1 MRSYLYLTIVIF
13 HAILSAKTKLVE
25 GKITNEI
32 GVPLSNV
39 NIVSMPS
46 ETGAQSNEKGDFSF
60 KIPIKD
66 RELSIDHIGHENIT
80 LNAIVFKNGTVVQ
93 LKEKVIEMDSLDVTA
108 SNRNEFDIFE
118 SKNSVIH
125 LDMDELSLRGFSD
138 VGDMLFSEQSVLLN
152 ESMDGQKSAS
162 IRASA
167 PEEMVYLY
175 DGIRINTM
183 GDPLLDLSLFST
195 TGISSMEVVKGGHEK
210 ALSSSGTINFI
221 PKLSYDNTATFN
233 QQFGTYNYG
242 GYDGFGSLGFK
253 YGTVNAGLSEGRFS
267 QVYGDT
273 SAPEIHTEHRRLFS
287 NLGVRNNK
295 NLEVRLMALQ
305 NERSFENK
313 RTSDTVDLKMQN
325 MIFKLIDSDPR
336 GRSMSLYGLYQ
347 QYDGQESLADLLTNK
362 NDINQGFGYEYE
374 RIIDNSKFR
383 FATETNLTTADWVM
397 DADNIILERQSSIF
411 TGSFEIYQ
419 PENDKAYQFK
429 DLKFVFSKHRVT
441 DLPDTS
447 ADHLISDNYWDN
459 NNTQFTASF
468 LNKQPTK
475 KLLLYVN
482 IGNVFRVPSV
492 DESISNQTYP
502 YLIFNSNDLL
512 PEQKSMY
519 ELGLKIENI
528 PKEPGDRT
536 YSLLLSGF
544 SYSYY
549 DKIKQLHLSGTPIK
563 YPINFGQASIAGI
576 EADLSY
582 QPTRKW
588 ISLKTCLS
596 NYILSDPL
604 AFQLQPEQ
612 MLRSIISIKN
622 KWFNMDLIY
631 RSESSRQITTIEQN
645 GVTKQATLKPIS
657 NIDLNIYRVFKIAF
671 VRSTISFSGKNL
683 NSSPQE
689 LEGISIYDRRYALNI
704 NISL

>member
-1 MRSYLYLTIVIF
+1 M
-13 HAILSAKTKLVE
+13 
-25 GKITNEI
+25 KIYFKKNKI
-32 GVPLSNV
+32 INSIPRKFYADWIKPVFPKNRQFIYGINQQDLQL
-39 NIVSMPS
+39 S
-46 ETGAQSNEKGDFSF
+46 ETPKAAAALILPLTWNYYFEHRKLDDAADILKQYDVFNKPIITWVSGDYTHRLPDGNFIVLQHNLFRSTRRNNEYVYPAIIRDPLEYLKLYGISIKSKNENSSLSF
-60 KIPIKD
+60 CGVANNTV
-66 RELSIDHIGHENIT
+66 IDKYENI
-80 LNAIVFKNGTVVQ
+80 
-93 LKEKVIEMDSLDVTA
+93 LKE
-108 SNRNEFDIFE
+108 F
-118 SKNSVIH
+118 
-125 LDMDELSLRGFSD
+125 
-138 VGDMLFSEQSVLLN
+138 LF
-152 ESMDGQKSAS
+152 
-162 IRASA
+162 
-167 PEEMVYLY
+167 
-175 DGIRINTM
+175 
-183 GDPLLDLSLFST
+183 
-195 TGISSMEVVKGGHEK
+195 
-210 ALSSSGTINFI
+210 
-221 PKLSYDNTATFN
+221 
-233 QQFGTYNYG
+233 
-242 GYDGFGSLGFK
+242 
-253 YGTVNAGLSEGRFS
+253 
-267 QVYGDT
+267 
-273 SAPEIHTEHRRLFS
+273 
-287 NLGVRNNK
+287 
-295 NLEVRLMALQ
+295 
-305 NERSFENK
+305 
-313 RTSDTVDLKMQN
+313 KMQN

-447 ADHLISDNYWDN
+447 ADHLISNNYWDN

-468 LNKQPTK
+468 LNKQPNK
-475 KLLLYVN
+475 RLLLYVN

-528 PKEPGDRT
+528 PKEPGNRT
-536 YSLLLSGF
+536 YSLIVSGF

-563 YPINFGQASIAGI
+563 YPNNFGQASIAGI

-588 ISLKTCLS
+588 ISLKTCIS

-631 RSESSRQITTIEQN
+631 RSESSRHITTIEQN
-645 GVTKQATLKPIS
+645 GVTKQSTLKPIS
-657 NIDLNIYRVFKIAF
+657 NIDLNIYRVFTIAF

>member
-1 MRSYLYLTIVIF
+1 MRSYLLITLMIL
-13 HAILSAKTKLVE
+13 HAVLSAKTKLVE
-25 GKITNEI
+25 GKITNEASL
-32 GVPLSNV
+32 PLSNV
-39 NIVSMPS
+39 NIISLPS
-46 ETGAQSNEKGDFSF
+46 GTGTQSNEKGVFSF

-66 RELSIDHIGHENIT
+66 RELSIDHIGHNNIK
-80 LNAIVFKNGTVVQ
+80 LNAIIFKNGTVIK
-93 LKEKVIEMDSLDVTA
+93 LKEKVIAMDSLDVTA
-108 SNRNEFDIFE
+108 ANRNEFDIFE
-118 SKNSVIH
+118 SKNSVVH
-125 LDMDELSLRGFSD
+125 LDMDELSLRGFTD
-138 VGDMLFSEQSVLLN
+138 VGDMLFSEHSVLLN

-221 PKLSYDNTATFN
+221 PKLSYNNTAVFN

-253 YGTVNAGLSEGRFS
+253 YGTVNAGASGGRFS

-273 SAPEIHTEHRRLFS
+273 SAPEIHTEHKRLFS

-295 NLEVRLMALQ
+295 NLEIRFMALQ
-305 NERSFENK
+305 NERLFNNE
-313 RTSDTVDLKMQN
+313 RTSDTVDLKMHN

-336 GRSMSLYGLYQ
+336 GRSITLYGLYQ
-347 QYDGQESLADLLTNK
+347 QYDGQESLINLSTNK

-397 DADNIILERQSSIF
+397 DDDNIMLERQSSIF
-411 TGSFEIYQ
+411 TGSFELYQ
-419 PENDKAYQFK
+419 PENDNVYQFK

-447 ADHLISDNYWDN
+447 AHHLISDNYWDN

-468 LNKQPTK
+468 LNKQPNK
-475 KLLLYVN
+475 RLLLYIN

-492 DESISNQTYP
+492 DESISNQNYP
-502 YLIFNSNDLL
+502 YLSYNSNKLI

-528 PKEPGDRT
+528 PKEPGNRT
-536 YSLLLSGF
+536 YSIVVSGF
-544 SYSYY
+544 SYNYY
-549 DKIKQLHLSGTPIK
+549 DKIKQLYLSGTPIK

-576 EADLSY
+576 ETDLSY
-582 QPTRKW
+582 QPKRKW
-588 ISLKTCLS
+588 ISLKTSIS

-622 KWFNMDLIY
+622 KWFNIDLIH
-631 RSESSRQITTIEQN
+631 RSESSRQITTLEPN
-645 GVTKQATLKPIS
+645 GITKQTTLKPIS

-671 VRSTISFSGKNL
+671 VKSIISFSGKNL
-683 NSSPQE
+683 NSPPQE
-689 LEGISIYDRRYALNI
+689 LEGISIYDRRYSLNI
-704 NISL
+704 NIAL